1 MSFASAAFIQKSQ
14 IPQSV
19 LDAKT
24 RKELGALLAWSAAVS
39 LPPPLVEFVNQ
50 YKIKQPRDITA
61 VTLMA
66 IQQAYDRRKEGNAY
80 YFRNSETVIHPLGGG
95 HVYSDKGV
103 TVNIPNQKPV
113 TYVSESG
120 YPIKDPRPYSGGVIA
135 LVCSTLYISNGRLEF
150 VFGKKEW
157 LKVFPVTHAAFDPKG
172 LPYVMHVMD
181 NILQYNEDFKKMRAE
196 GTGLKGPQLWEFLG
210 NVINTCKPTDYIDLH
225 DTIVKYFLQAI
236 EFTTRRRRRRDQK
249 AILLGDFIKRT
260 GADGV
265 EKRIIDDKTVATWP
279 DALPTVWAEAVAK
292 FEKAFGHRPFLLVGS
307 IPLHHKWVSSEG
319 PSYNE
324 SEAYEAYTTRR
335 SIGSGGSNGPGV
347 ALECDGF
354 SSGASTTSNRCVL
367 LLQMVMNVLHHD
379 KDKEFITPIDIRA
392 TINDVAYLERSLP
405 LVLRDHHKHV
415 KYLVDRYV
423 MEKLSPQLKEV
434 CVMNMRPDAHLIAWH
449 DVDVDSVPK
458 NGLVKTTLDT
468 QWKLIIS
475 CFPAKSFTLMLPII
489 SKSAFRLGANIFMF
503 RKPADFQ
510 GIISSYPEFILTSD
524 FSEEK
529 AVTKNLDRIA
539 SWNAWLDLVA
549 QANSEYTTFF
559 LSPQCFYSPISNFIK
574 SIAKGNPM
582 KYTDGN
588 WAPVMYNDI
597 NWRPP
602 LETVQKKKG
611 SLKPESSESGSDTE
625 GEDGGADGTDDGDY
639 SSDSGEEEQKA
650 DEAAKEEPVPNPGNL
665 AGTVLQPEPS
675 GTSSTPLVAEVPKPK
690 EASSQP
696 APDPPKMD
704 KGMRHS
710 RKKKRVK
717 EGAEPS
723 YHDQDWG
730 EDEPEGEQSKEVKFA
745 PAVWKST
752 GM

>member
-405 LVLRDHHKHV
+405 LVL
-415 KYLVDRYV
+415 
-423 MEKLSPQLKEV
+423 
-434 CVMNMRPDAHLIAWH
+434 
-449 DVDVDSVPK
+449 
-458 NGLVKTTLDT
+458 
-468 QWKLIIS
+468 
-475 CFPAKSFTLMLPII
+475 
-489 SKSAFRLGANIFMF
+489 
-503 RKPADFQ
+503 
-510 GIISSYPEFILTSD
+510 
-524 FSEEK
+524 
-529 AVTKNLDRIA
+529 
-539 SWNAWLDLVA
+539 
-549 QANSEYTTFF
+549 
-559 LSPQCFYSPISNFIK
+559 
-574 SIAKGNPM
+574 
-582 KYTDGN
+582 
-588 WAPVMYNDI
+588 
-597 NWRPP
+597 
-602 LETVQKKKG
+602 
-611 SLKPESSESGSDTE
+611 
-625 GEDGGADGTDDGDY
+625 
-639 SSDSGEEEQKA
+639 
-650 DEAAKEEPVPNPGNL
+650 
-665 AGTVLQPEPS
+665 
-675 GTSSTPLVAEVPKPK
+675 
-690 EASSQP
+690 
-696 APDPPKMD
+696 
-704 KGMRHS
+704 
-710 RKKKRVK
+710 
-717 EGAEPS
+717 
-723 YHDQDWG
+723 
-730 EDEPEGEQSKEVKFA
+730 
-745 PAVWKST
+745 
-752 GM
+752 